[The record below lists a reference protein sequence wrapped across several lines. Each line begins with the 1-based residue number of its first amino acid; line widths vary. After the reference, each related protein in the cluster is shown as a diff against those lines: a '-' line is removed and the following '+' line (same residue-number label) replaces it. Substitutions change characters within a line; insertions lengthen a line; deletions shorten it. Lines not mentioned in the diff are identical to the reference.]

1 MPVPKSPPIPGI
13 PGCARLVWIGCAVVL
28 AWGMQSLL
36 GNRPGTPVLTCV
48 LATQALGWLAFAWV
62 ARNPEPKLPHL
73 AWPIAF
79 RLVAALSPPL
89 LEDDWARYLWDGWL
103 LLESGSP
110 YGIPPEAF
118 FQDQTVPGL
127 LQQRLSEINHPNLP
141 TIYGP
146 TLQIGFALSAWIA
159 PGALWPWKLLT
170 LGADLAVLLIIR
182 SGVGLRA
189 AVLYGWCPLAIHE
202 SVVNVH
208 ADILAILPMVA
219 AWHATRRNR
228 WILAGLFLGIAASG
242 KVFAFAAFP
251 FLLGFRRPAAWAV
264 AGLSCLAL
272 HLPFW
277 MQDRTATSL
286 SAFAQGWEFNSSLV
300 GILGSFLPPFW
311 ARLIPL
317 FLVLPVIAALWL
329 RHDPVHDHPPL
340 HHVFGLLFVASA
352 VVNPW
357 YLLWMLPFAAAS
369 PSCVAPWAAMAAVP
383 ISYATVLNLGI
394 SGPGPYSHPAWVRPV
409 EYGIIFAVA
418 LFEWIRKSK
427 KGVFPVTPESTPH
440 AGSTRE

>member
-1 MPVPKSPPIPGI
+1 MP
-13 PGCARLVWIGCAVVL
+13 WIGCVALL
-28 AWGMQSLL
+28 AWGIQSLF
-36 GNRPGTPVLTCV
+36 GSRPGTPVLACV
-48 LATQALGWLAFAWV
+48 LLTQAIGWFAFACV
-62 ARNPEPKLPHL
+62 ARLPKAGLPHL

-89 LEDDWARYLWDGWL
+89 LEDDWARYLWDGWV

-118 FQDQTVPGL
+118 FQNQTVPEI

-146 TLQIGFALSAWIA
+146 TLQLGFGLSAWVA

-170 LGADLAVLLIIR
+170 LGADLAVLFVIR
-182 SGVGLRA
+182 SAVGPRA
-189 AVLYGWCPLAIHE
+189 AMLYGWCPLAIHE
-202 SVVNVH
+202 SIVNVH

-219 AWHATRRNR
+219 AWHATKRNR

-242 KVFAFAAFP
+242 KVFALAALP
-251 FLLGFRRPAAWAV
+251 FLLGFRRPGAWAV
-264 AGLSCLAL
+264 AALSWLAL

-286 SAFAQGWEFNSSLV
+286 FAFAENWEFNSSVV

-329 RHDPVHDHPPL
+329 RHDPDREHPPL
-340 HHVFGLLFVASA
+340 HLVFGLLFVASA

-357 YLLWMLPFAAAS
+357 YLLWILPFAAAS
-369 PSCVAPWAAMAAVP
+369 PTTLTPWAAMAAVP

-394 SGPGPYSHPAWVRPV
+394 TGPGPYSHPSWVRPV
-409 EYGIIFAVA
+409 EYGIIVAVA
-418 LFEWIRKSK
+418 LYECFRNSK
-427 KGVFPVTPESTPH
+427 GGAVPVTPESTPP
-440 AGSTRE
+440 AGSALE

>member
-1 MPVPKSPPIPGI
+1 MP
-13 PGCARLVWIGCAVVL
+13 WIGSLALL

-36 GNRPGTPVLTCV
+36 GNRPGTSVLTCV
-48 LATQALGWLAFAWV
+48 LATQAVGWFALACV
-62 ARNPEPKLPHL
+62 ARSPNPQLPHV
-73 AWPIAF
+73 AWPFAF

-89 LEDDWARYLWDGWL
+89 MEDDWARYLWDGWV
-103 LLESGSP
+103 LLEYGSP

-118 FQDQTVPGL
+118 FQDKTVPEL

-146 TLQIGFALSAWIA
+146 TLQLGFGLSAWLA
-159 PGALWPWKLLT
+159 PGALWPWKLVT
-170 LGADLAVLLIIR
+170 LGTDLAVLLIIR
-182 SGVGLRA
+182 SAVGPRA
-189 AVLYGWCPLAIHE
+189 AMLYGWCPLAIHE

-208 ADILAILPMVA
+208 ADILAILPLVA
-219 AWHATRRNR
+219 AWHATRRGR
-228 WILAGLFLGIAASG
+228 WMLAGLLLGVAASG
-242 KVFAFAAFP
+242 KVFAFAALP

-277 MQDRTATSL
+277 IQDRSGTSL
-286 SAFAQGWEFNSSLV
+286 FAFAQDWEFNSSFV
-300 GILGSFLPPFW
+300 GILGTFLPPIW

-317 FLVLPVIAALWL
+317 CLVLPVIAALWL

-340 HHVFGLLFVASA
+340 HQVFGLLFVASA

-369 PSCVAPWAAMAAVP
+369 PSTVTPWVAMAAVP
-383 ISYATVLNLGI
+383 LSYATVLNLGI
-394 SGPGPYSHPAWVRPV
+394 TGPGPYSHPAWVRPL
-409 EYGIIFAVA
+409 EYGLIVAVA
-418 LFEWIRKSK
+418 LFEWIRKGK
-427 KGVFPVTPESTPH
+427 RGGDPVKPESTPP
-440 AGSTRE
+440 AGPAAD